1 MNSTAEE
8 YIEVINTLPNTEM
21 DNISTTETSIL
32 EGGNIKDY
40 HKELTNEKSETETA
54 TEKETETETATETE
68 KETETATET
77 ETETETATETATETE
92 KETETEISVL
102 EGGDI
107 KDYHKELTDK
117 KDVMFGGSSISTQY
131 KINYLVAEDEK
142 IINLDRVNTTITRYL
157 DNIKSETNRK
167 YKQQFKSIYQKYS
180 NKKFKIDN
188 NEDYII
194 VSRIDKKKEIIAE
207 LEKPKYI
214 FYNKFNNLLHMKT
227 IISNNRSELLSDYQN
242 LVSKLEVS
250 TEEKHEF
257 EKRRK
262 SFIDILERYYIY
274 TTYHKYINDINTI
287 EKSSIII
294 QEMRNITKE
303 NGDEQY
309 FLEGEIYEIDNNIIN
324 SINENNSEKLNT
336 YNDLIAKLQGIN
348 FQQKNKS
355 KDSTKDI
362 NRNEIVNT
370 IKAYLDK
377 TSINKLNDDI
387 KNVKK
392 MQDSYIDFII
402 IKLPSKFLS

>member
-1 MNSTAEE
+1 
-8 YIEVINTLPNTEM
+8 
-21 DNISTTETSIL
+21 
-32 EGGNIKDY
+32 
-40 HKELTNEKSETETA
+40 
-54 TEKETETETATETE
+54 
-68 KETETATET
+68 
-77 ETETETATETATETE
+77 
-92 KETETEISVL
+92 
-102 EGGDI
+102 
-107 KDYHKELTDK
+107 
-117 KDVMFGGSSISTQY
+117 MFGGSSISTQY

-142 IINLDRVNTTITRYL
+142 IINLDKVNTTITRYL